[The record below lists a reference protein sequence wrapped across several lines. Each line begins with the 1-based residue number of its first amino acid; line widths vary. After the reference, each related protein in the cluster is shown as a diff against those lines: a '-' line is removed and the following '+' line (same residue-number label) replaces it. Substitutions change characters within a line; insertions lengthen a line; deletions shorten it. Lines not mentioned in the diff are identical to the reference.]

1 MQLRLEGPP
10 PPLVKAVQD
19 QKFPA
24 AALFLFID
32 VVSFIDVDTTFHRES
47 FMSSG

>member
-1 MQLRLEGPP
+1 MQLRLEG

-19 QKFPA
+19 QKFLA

-32 VVSFIDVDTTFHRES
+32 VVSFIDDDVTLYCET

>member
-1 MQLRLEGPP
+1 MQLRLEG

-19 QKFPA
+19 QKFPP

-32 VVSFIDVDTTFHRES
+32 VVSFIDDDVTLYCET